1 MLNEFWQVDWFPIR
15 LTLQVATLAT
25 IISLFIGI
33 FIGYLLARKNVPGKD
48 LIDSLI
54 ALPLV
59 LPPTVLGYY
68 LLVLLGANSFI
79 GKIWE
84 QLFGSPLTFT
94 PSAAVIAATI
104 HSLPLMVKSAR
115 ASIEEVPLEIEN
127 AARTLGASSGKVF
140 FYVTLPLAKRGLL
153 AATMLTFTRSL
164 GDFGATIMVA
174 GNIPGRTQTVAI
186 AIYDA
191 VQAGRDSQAFFL
203 VVLIS
208 LIAFF
213 LLYLVNLLGSSR
225 KNIFDHPK

>member
-1 MLNEFWQVDWFPIR
+1 MLNEFWQIDWFPIR

-33 FIGYLLARKNVPGKD
+33 FIGYLLARKNIPGRY
-48 LIDSLI
+48 LIDSLVS
-54 ALPLV
+54 LPLV

-68 LLVLLGANSFI
+68 LLVLLGVHSPI
-79 GKIWE
+79 GKLWE
-84 QLFGSPLTFT
+84 KLFGSPLVFT
-94 PSAAVIAATI
+94 WSAAVIAATI

-115 ASIEEVPLEIEN
+115 VAIEEVPLEIEN
-127 AARTLGASSGKVF
+127 AARTLGANSRKVF
-140 FYVTLPLAKRGLL
+140 FSITVPLAKRGLL

-191 VQAGRDSQAFFL
+191 VQAGRDSQALAL
-203 VVLIS
+203 VVVIS
-208 LIAFF
+208 LVAFC
-213 LLYLVNLLGSSR
+213 LLYIVNLLDLT
-225 KNIFDHPK
+225 KKHNF

>member
-25 IISLFIGI
+25 IISLFIGT
-33 FIGYLLARKNVPGKD
+33 FIGYLLARKNIPGRN

-79 GKIWE
+79 GRIWE
-84 QLFGSPLTFT
+84 QIFGSSLTFT
-94 PSAAVIAATI
+94 PSAAIIAATV

-115 ASIEEVPLEIEN
+115 VAIEEVPLDIEN
-127 AARTLGASSGKVF
+127 AARTLGASHRKVF
-140 FYVTLPLAKRGLL
+140 FYITLPLAKRGLL

-174 GNIPGRTQTVAI
+174 GNIPGQTQTLAV

-191 VQAGRDSQAFFL
+191 VQAGRDSQALFL

-208 LIAFF
+208 GVAFF
-213 LLYLVNLLGSSR
+213 LLYLVNLLGLSKRQS
-225 KNIFDHPK
+225 F